1 MSLCLVISIAA
12 AKGLVNS
19 RPNREE
25 EEEKEAQYKEREKYG
40 EYNSPNKFDDLRAQF
55 TIRYNLN
62 EEKKKKK
69 LKEE

>member
-1 MSLCLVISIAA
+1 MGNIIAA
-12 AKGLVNS
+12 TS
-19 RPNREE
+19 
-25 EEEKEAQYKEREKYG
+25 
-40 EYNSPNKFDDLRAQF
+40 DDLRAQF

>member
-19 RPNREE
+19 RPNR
-25 EEEKEAQYKEREKYG
+25 EKEAQYKEREKYG